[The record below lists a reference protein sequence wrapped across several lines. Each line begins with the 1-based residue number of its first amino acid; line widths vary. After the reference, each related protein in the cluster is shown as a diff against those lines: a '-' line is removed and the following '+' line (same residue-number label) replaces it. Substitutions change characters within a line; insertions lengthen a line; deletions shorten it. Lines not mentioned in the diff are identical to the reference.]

1 MKQISSDFAPPLKLI
16 APFFKFGVIYYL
28 LAMLTLLFF
37 KPDFVY
43 AQTDVAGWVHLFL
56 LGFVMMIIFGAMAQ
70 LVPVVLEAGHAVVD
84 VYYVIMPLLAV
95 GTVVMVAGFWI
106 TPVLLPYG
114 GLLVLIAMIIF
125 AIENFA
131 TLKKTALK
139 TLTVSTVKWSNAY
152 LLLGILTGFAIAL
165 GLAGSLSI
173 DVGLMLK
180 AHVYAVLGGYV
191 VLTIIGLSLIL
202 VPMFSLAHGF
212 DETSINRA
220 FKLVIGSAGTVF
232 LGALFGWESMMYIGY
247 TVTILGILFYLHQIY
262 ILATLT
268 VRKEMDIWAKSMI
281 FAYGSLIVSLLLGAL
296 YFLLGRESVLHASV
310 WFLLMGFIASMIT
323 GHLYKIVPFLVW
335 FERFAPLVG
344 KKKIPM
350 LHEMYSKEGASVF
363 FWFNASGVVL
373 GGIGLLFESDI
384 WFKAGASFLFA
395 GALFLMVTMQKML
408 SYGSDEDTST
418 EA

>member
-1 MKQISSDFAPPLKLI
+1 MRQISSDFAPPLKLI

-28 LAMLTLLFF
+28 LAMAALLFF
-37 KPDFVY
+37 TPDFAY

-56 LGFVMMIIFGAMAQ
+56 LGFVMMVIFGAMAQ

-84 VYYVIMPLLAV
+84 VYYVIMPLLGI
-95 GTVVMVAGFWI
+95 GTAVMVAGFWLS
-106 TPVLLPYG
+106 PVLLPYG
-114 GLLVLIAMIIF
+114 GLLVLISMLIF

-131 TLKKTALK
+131 TLKKTALN
-139 TLTVSTVKWSNAY
+139 TLTVSTVKWSNGY

-165 GLAGSLSI
+165 GLSGSLSI

-191 VLTIIGLSLIL
+191 ILTIIGLSLIL
-202 VPMFSLAHGF
+202 IPMFSLAHGF
-212 DETSINRA
+212 DETPINRA
-220 FKLVIGSAGTVF
+220 FKLVITGVGVVF
-232 LGALFGWESMMYIGY
+232 AGALFGWEALMYMGY
-247 TVTILGILFYLHQIY
+247 AVTVAGILFYLHQIY
-262 ILATLT
+262 IIAKLT
-268 VRKEMDIWAKSMI
+268 VRKEMDIWAKSML
-281 FAYGSLIVSLLLGAL
+281 FAYGSLIVSLVLGGL
-296 YFLLGRESVLHASV
+296 YFLTGKESILHASV

-344 KKKIPM
+344 KQKVPM

-363 FWFNASGVVL
+363 FWFTASGVL
-373 GGIGLLFESDI
+373 LSGIGLLFESDI

-395 GALFLMVTMQKML
+395 GALFLGMTMQKML
-408 SYGSDEDTST
+408 AYGK
-418 EA
+418 